1 MLTTGVMVCGRRVK
15 AIYVGP
21 APRTEPLD
29 SLGWGGARGLAGT
42 PPPPQMAQTVTGRA
56 NFGGN
61 YSVALNLRATTEPW
75 RQSHRRTAAALTT
88 CLIILT
94 VLRLSG
100 GPGPILL
107 HILSLSLSGY
117 SVAKVVYCI
126 CCIHSYIAL
135 FPFCYSL
142 WLFYCWICNTILLH
156 SILFSYKV
164 ESD

>member
-1 MLTTGVMVCGRRVK
+1 MVCGIRVK

-21 APRTEPLD
+21 APRTEPPDFLW
-29 SLGWGGARGLAGT
+29 GGGARGLAGT

-61 YSVALNLRATTEPW
+61 SSVALNLRATTEPW

-100 GPGPILL
+100 GGPGPILL
-107 HILSLSLSGY
+107 HILSLCCWST
-117 SVAKVVYCI
+117 VVHCI

-135 FPFCYSL
+135 FPLSHSL
-142 WLFYCWICNTILLH
+142 WLNCYWTFLFCYCRVI
-156 SILFSYKV
+156 
-164 ESD
+164 